1 MLATLHPWLLQL
13 ESVSRY
19 NVCCRLKKAFLVYIR
34 YLMRRKRLVVL
45 YLAIHYSFF
54 LITGAA
60 IINLVVVVA
69 INLKGLSNRSPCRQ
83 TAIFLSNTIIL
94 QVICLTLNPD
104 QIALRLLHVKWN
116 HFTTRLFLL
125 HLTGAPVVLRLLAL
139 AWFLVFRL

>member
-1 MLATLHPWLLQL
+1 
-13 ESVSRY
+13 
-19 NVCCRLKKAFLVYIR
+19 
-34 YLMRRKRLVVL
+34 MRRKRLVVL

-54 LITGAA
+54 LITG
-60 IINLVVVVA
+60 VVD
-69 INLKGLSNRSPCRQ
+69 LKGLSNRSPCRQ

-125 HLTGAPVVLRLLAL
+125 HLTGAPIVLRLLAL